1 MIIQGRARGIVI
13 ASRTATLLFIIF
25 LVTGCA
31 GVRLISEY
39 DRETDVAVTSFHRKI
54 EGFLISLKRNIGK
67 EKARYE
73 KNTAFYDGIKVDLS
87 AIRVRAAAIPKNEIT
102 IQQIDLLIENV
113 DRLEAIHKLG
123 LTCEDI
129 PPLRTAFNEICTAIL
144 KLELAKKR
152 GRHGCPRKMEGS

>member
-1 MIIQGRARGIVI
+1 MIAQGRARGVLI
-13 ASRTATLLFIIF
+13 ASRTATLLFTI
-25 LVTGCA
+25 LVVSGCA

-39 DRETDVAVTSFHRKI
+39 DRETDVAVTRFYRKM
-54 EGFLISLKRNIGK
+54 EGFLVSLERNIGK
-67 EKARYE
+67 EKAQYE
-73 KNTAFYDGIKVDLS
+73 NHTAFYDGIKVDLS
-87 AIRVRAAAIPKNEIT
+87 ALRVRAAAIPKNEIT

-152 GRHGCPRKMEGS
+152 GRHGSP